1 MSSNLLKLPDDTEP
15 VTNADEEIF
24 LVYTALNQK
33 PLDLIGPDG
42 FRGLGHVDSRKD
54 TLSIQFELTAPSQPI
69 SSSGAA
75 EYKSAS
81 TSRKGK
87 SARKHRVGN
96 EAPHI
101 IDIELTQDKTAL
113 RSRKG
118 DTGSV
123 LWRASIAF
131 AQVILQQHRFPPNNP
146 LVDKDLLRESHVLE
160 LGAGTGLLSIALSA
174 CAKSY
179 TATDIAPLL
188 PLIRKNVAL
197 NFAGW
202 TQNTKP
208 PEGSPGSN
216 ISVEELD
223 WETLLSLPPTGRS
236 RYYPKPP
243 EPNAEWDLVLIVD
256 CIYHPSLLP
265 ALVETIETVSTAGK
279 TWALV
284 IVELRQED
292 VVREFL
298 ERWLDKGTWQL
309 FRADGVLDLPY
320 VVWAGQ
326 KLGQR

>member
-1 MSSNLLKLPDDTEP
+1 VNVDVCDCCLIHPDR
-15 VTNADEEIF
+15 F
-24 LVYTALNQK
+24 
-33 PLDLIGPDG
+33 
-42 FRGLGHVDSRKD
+42 DS
-54 TLSIQFELTAPSQPI
+54 
-69 SSSGAA
+69 
-75 EYKSAS
+75 
-81 TSRKGK
+81 
-87 SARKHRVGN
+87 
-96 EAPHI
+96 
-101 IDIELTQDKTAL
+101 
-113 RSRKG
+113 
-118 DTGSV
+118 
-123 LWRASIAF
+123 
-131 AQVILQQHRFPPNNP
+131 
-146 LVDKDLLRESHVLE
+146 
-160 LGAGTGLLSIALSA
+160 AGTGLLSIALSA

-188 PLIRKNVAL
+188 PLLRKNVAL

-243 EPNAEWDLVLIVD
+243 EPNAKWDLVLIVD

-298 ERWLDKGTWQL
+298 ERWLNKGTWRL
-309 FRADGVLDLPY
+309 FRVDGLLDLPY
-320 VVWAGQ
+320 VAWACQ
-326 KLGQR
+326 KHG

>member
-1 MSSNLLKLPDDTEP
+1 MSSNLLKLPDGTEP
-15 VTNADEEIF
+15 VTDADEEIF

-33 PLDLIGPDG
+33 PLDLTGPDG
-42 FRGLGHVDSRKD
+42 LHGLGHVDSRKD
-54 TLSIQFELTAPSQPI
+54 TLSIRFELTAPSPPTP
-69 SSSGAA
+69 SSGAT
-75 EYKSAS
+75 ESKSAS
-81 TSRKGK
+81 RSRKGK
-87 SARKHRVGN
+87 SARRTRG
-96 EAPHI
+96 EETPHVI
-101 IDIELTQDKTAL
+101 EIELAQDKTAL

-131 AQVILQQHRFPPNNP
+131 AQVILQQHRFPPSSP
-146 LVDKDLLRESHVLE
+146 LVDKDLLRESHILE

-188 PLIRKNVAL
+188 PLVRKNVAL

-202 TQNTKP
+202 THNTRLS
-208 PEGSPGSN
+208 EGSPGSN
-216 ISVEELD
+216 ITVEELD

-243 EPNAEWDLVLIVD
+243 EPNAKWDLVLIVD

-298 ERWLDKGTWQL
+298 ERLLNKGTWWL
-309 FRADGVLDLPY
+309 FRVDGLLDLPY
-320 VVWAGQ
+320 VIWACQ
-326 KLGQR
+326 KYA

>member
-1 MSSNLLKLPDDTEP
+1 MSSNLLKLLGDTEP

-24 LVYTALNQK
+24 LIYTALNQK
-33 PLDLIGPDG
+33 PLDLTGPDG

-54 TLSIQFELTAPSQPI
+54 TLSIRFELAAPSKPT
-69 SSSGAA
+69 SSSGAP
-75 EYKSAS
+75 ESKLPSR
-81 TSRKGK
+81 SRKGK
-87 SARKHRVGN
+87 SLRKARA
-96 EAPHI
+96 EESPHVI
-101 IDIELTQDKTAL
+101 EIELAQDKTAL

-131 AQVILQQHRFPPNNP
+131 AQVILQQHHFPPSNP
-146 LVDKDLLRESHVLE
+146 LVDKDMLRESHILE

-197 NFAGW
+197 NFSGW

-208 PEGSPGSN
+208 PEGLPGSN
-216 ISVEELD
+216 VFVEELD

-243 EPNAEWDLVLIVD
+243 ELNAKWDLVLIVD

-279 TWALV
+279 TWSLV
-284 IVELRQED
+284 VVELRQED

-298 ERWLDKGTWQL
+298 EIWMNKGTWRL
-309 FRADGVLDLPY
+309 FRVDGLLDLPY
-320 VVWAGQ
+320 VVWACQ
-326 KLGQR
+326 KYA

>member
-1 MSSNLLKLPDDTEP
+1 MSLNLLKLPDGTEP

-33 PLDLIGPDG
+33 PLGLTGPDG

-54 TLSIQFELTAPSQPI
+54 ILSIRFELTAPSPP
-69 SSSGAA
+69 SKPTDDKPASRSRKD
-75 EYKSAS
+75 KSAKK
-81 TSRKGK
+81 SRG
-87 SARKHRVGN
+87 VN
-96 EAPHI
+96 EAPHTVE
-101 IDIELTQDKTAL
+101 IELAQDKTAL

-131 AQVILQQHRFPPNNP
+131 AQVILQQHRFPPSNM
-146 LVDKDLLRESHVLE
+146 LLDKDRLRNSHILE

-174 CAKSY
+174 CVKSY

-188 PLIRKNVAL
+188 PLIRKNITL

-202 TQNTKP
+202 TQNTKLS
-208 PEGSPGSN
+208 EGLPGSN
-216 ISVEELD
+216 IAVEELD
-223 WETLLSLPPTGRS
+223 WETLLSLPPKGRS
-236 RYYPKPP
+236 CYYPKPP
-243 EPNAEWDLVLIVD
+243 EPNTEWDLVLIVD

-265 ALVETIETVSTAGK
+265 ALAETIETVSTAGK
-279 TWALV
+279 TWVLV

-298 ERWLDKGTWQL
+298 ERLLDKGTWRL
-309 FRADGVLDLPY
+309 FRVDGLLDLPY
-320 VVWAGQ
+320 VIWASQ
-326 KLGQR
+326 KYL

>member
-1 MSSNLLKLPDDTEP
+1 MSSNLLKLPDGTEP

-33 PLDLIGPDG
+33 PLDLAGPDG
-42 FRGLGHVDSRKD
+42 FHGLGHVDSRKD
-54 TLSIQFELTAPSQPI
+54 TLSIQFELTAPSQPTPPA
-69 SSSGAA
+69 SGS
-75 EYKSAS
+75 KSAS
-81 TSRKGK
+81 RSRKGK
-87 SARKHRVGN
+87 SARQTRSD
-96 EAPHI
+96 ETPHVI
-101 IDIELTQDKTAL
+101 EIELAQDKTAL

-131 AQVILQQHRFPPNNP
+131 AQVILQQHRFAPSNP
-146 LVDKDLLRESHVLE
+146 LVDKDLLQESHILE

-188 PLIRKNVAL
+188 PLLRKNVAL

-243 EPNAEWDLVLIVD
+243 EPNAKWDLVLIVD

-265 ALVETIETVSTAGK
+265 ALVETIEAVSTAGK

-298 ERWLDKGTWQL
+298 ERWLNKGTWQL
-309 FRADGVLDLPY
+309 FRVDGLLDLPY
-320 VVWAGQ
+320 VAWACQ
-326 KLGQR
+326 KYA

>member
-1 MSSNLLKLPDDTEP
+1 MSLNLLKLPDNIEP
-15 VTNADEEIF
+15 VTDADEEIF

-33 PLDLIGPDG
+33 PLDQTGPDG
-42 FRGLGHVDSRKD
+42 FHGLGHVDSRQD
-54 TLSIQFELTAPSQPI
+54 TLSIRFELNAPSQPT
-69 SSSGAA
+69 SSGAA
-75 EYKSAS
+75 ESKSAS
-81 TSRKGK
+81 RSRKGR
-87 SARKHRVGN
+87 SARKTRGEETSHVI
-96 EAPHI
+96 E
-101 IDIELTQDKTAL
+101 IELAQDKTAL

-131 AQVILQQHRFPPNNP
+131 AQVILQQHRFPPSNP

-202 TQNTKP
+202 MQNTKP

-223 WETLLSLPPTGRS
+223 WETLLSLPPTRRS
-236 RYYPKPP
+236 LYYPKPP
-243 EPNAEWDLVLIVD
+243 EPNAKWDLILIVD

-298 ERWLDKGTWQL
+298 ERWLNKETWRL
-309 FRADGVLDLPY
+309 FRMDGFLDLPY
-320 VVWAGQ
+320 IVWACQ
-326 KLGQR
+326 KYA

>member
-1 MSSNLLKLPDDTEP
+1 MSSNLLKLPDGTEP

-33 PLDLIGPDG
+33 PLDQTGPDG
-42 FRGLGHVDSRKD
+42 FRGLGHVNSRKD
-54 TLSIQFELTAPSQPI
+54 TLSIQFELTAPSQPTP
-69 SSSGAA
+69 SLGTVES
-75 EYKSAS
+75 KSAS
-81 TSRKGK
+81 RSRKGK
-87 SARKHRVGN
+87 SAKKTRS
-96 EAPHI
+96 EESPHVI
-101 IDIELTQDKTAL
+101 EIELAQDKTAL

-131 AQVILQQHRFPPNNP
+131 AQVILQQYRFPPGNP
-146 LVDKDLLRESHVLE
+146 LVDKDLLRESHILE

-197 NFAGW
+197 NFAG
-202 TQNTKP
+202 
-208 PEGSPGSN
+208 SN

-223 WETLLSLPPTGRS
+223 WETLLSLPPTGRPTPS
-236 RYYPKPP
+236 GISS
-243 EPNAEWDLVLIVD
+243 WSLIV
-256 CIYHPSLLP
+256 STTLP
-265 ALVETIETVSTAGK
+265 FFLHSSRQSRLCSTAGK

-298 ERWLDKGTWQL
+298 ERWV
-309 FRADGVLDLPY
+309 DGLLDLPY
-320 VVWAGQ
+320 VVWACQ
-326 KLGQR
+326 KYA

>member
-1 MSSNLLKLPDDTEP
+1 MSSNLLKLPDVTEP
-15 VTNADEEIF
+15 VTDADEEIF

-33 PLDLIGPDG
+33 PLDLAGPDG
-42 FRGLGHVDSRKD
+42 FHGLGHVDSRKD
-54 TLSIQFELTAPSQPI
+54 TLSIRFELTAPSPPTP
-69 SSSGAA
+69 SSGTT
-75 EYKSAS
+75 EFKSAS
-81 TSRKGK
+81 RSKGK
-87 SARKHRVGN
+87 SARRTRG
-96 EAPHI
+96 EETPHVI
-101 IDIELTQDKTAL
+101 EIELAQDKTAL

-123 LWRASIAF
+123 LWRASIAL
-131 AQVILQQHRFPPNNP
+131 AQVILQQHRFPPSDP
-146 LVDKDLLRESHVLE
+146 LVDKDLLRESHILE

-188 PLIRKNVAL
+188 PLVRKNVAL

-202 TQNTKP
+202 THNTRL

-243 EPNAEWDLVLIVD
+243 EPNAKWDLVLIVD

-298 ERWLDKGTWQL
+298 ERLLNKGTWWL
-309 FRADGVLDLPY
+309 FRVDRLLDLPY
-320 VVWAGQ
+320 VVWACQ
-326 KLGQR
+326 KYA

>member
-1 MSSNLLKLPDDTEP
+1 MSSNLLKLPNGTEP
-15 VTNADEEIF
+15 VTNADEEVF

-33 PLDLIGPDG
+33 PLNLTGPDG
-42 FRGLGHVDSRKD
+42 FHGLGHVDSRKD
-54 TLSIQFELTAPSQPI
+54 TLSIRFELTAPSQATP
-69 SSSGAA
+69 SAAA
-75 EYKSAS
+75 ESKSAS
-81 TSRKGK
+81 RSRKGK
-87 SARKHRVGN
+87 SARKTRR
-96 EAPHI
+96 EETPHVI
-101 IDIELTQDKTAL
+101 EIELTQDKTAL

-131 AQVILQQHRFPPNNP
+131 AQAILQQHRFPPSKP

-174 CAKSY
+174 CTKSY
-179 TATDIAPLL
+179 TATDIAPLV

-197 NFAGW
+197 NFVGW

-223 WETLLSLPPTGRS
+223 WEILLSLPPTGRS
-236 RYYPKPP
+236 RYYPTPP
-243 EPNAEWDLVLIVD
+243 EPDAKWDLVLIVD

-265 ALVETIETVSTAGK
+265 ALVETIETVSTAGQ

-298 ERWLDKGTWQL
+298 EIWLNKGTWRL
-309 FRADGVLDLPY
+309 FRVDGLLDLPY
-320 VVWAGQ
+320 TIWACQ
-326 KLGQR
+326 KYA

>member
-1 MSSNLLKLPDDTEP
+1 MSSNLLRLPDGTEP

-33 PLDLIGPDG
+33 PLELTGPDG

-54 TLSIQFELTAPSQPI
+54 VLSIQFELTAPT
-69 SSSGAA
+69 SSPSKVA
-75 EYKSAS
+75 EDKPAS
-81 TSRKGK
+81 RSRKGK
-87 SARKHRVGN
+87 SARKPRGGD
-96 EAPHI
+96 ESPHVI
-101 IDIELTQDKTAL
+101 EIELAQDKTAL

-131 AQVILQQHRFPPNNP
+131 AQVVLQQHRFPPSNP
-146 LVDKDLLRESHVLE
+146 LLDKDLLRESHILE
-160 LGAGTGLLSIALSA
+160 LGAGTGLLSITLSA

-197 NFAGW
+197 NFA
-202 TQNTKP
+202 
-208 PEGSPGSN
+208 EGSPGSN

-243 EPNAEWDLVLIVD
+243 EPNVEWDIVLIVD

-265 ALVETIETVSTAGK
+265 ALVETIETVSTARK
-279 TWALV
+279 TWVLV
-284 IVELRQED
+284 MVELRQED

-309 FRADGVLDLPY
+309 FRVDGLLDLPY
-320 VVWAGQ
+320 VIWAGQ
-326 KLGQR
+326 KYV